1 MTGRVRA
8 ETREVSYKRG
18 KHITPQAGT
27 PSPQMLSLEQTRSP
41 LRAPRAAAGPAG
53 AADKGLGTLVLYA
66 REGNKQKG
74 DPGKY
79 EAENDYVHVFL
90 PQKKIKNKK

>member
-1 MTGRVRA
+1 MTDRVRA

-18 KHITPQAGT
+18 EHITPQAGA

-66 REGNKQKG
+66 REGNKHKG

-90 PQKKIKNKK
+90 PQKKNKK